1 MFAGYHVEVSL
12 IRGRAPKMYE
22 TNFGFHRQP
31 FQCADLTRA
40 FYISE
45 SIRSILPQL
54 LHALR
59 SDLGIAVLTG
69 PAGVGKTSL
78 LKHLQMQLAHEGR
91 AVLCSGAGLETPT
104 EVLHTLQAASLLR
117 AGEGSSESA
126 TSVNARSRWSVVE
139 QMRKTTEFWGP
150 ILLLVDD
157 AQLLSVPVLNELRAF
172 TEEEWNGR
180 ALVRCL
186 IAGPLN
192 LEEELAR
199 PAHSDFSRRVRCH
212 AFLEPL
218 SSKESL
224 ECLNRHLSVVGGKL
238 RDVFSPQALDLIA
251 VASDG
256 LPRCLTLLAD
266 ESLVVAA
273 ERSSKVADE
282 DCVRTALTR
291 LQHLAYAWNTSPIV
305 SDHQSDLSESAD
317 ELPARSTTVATSHT
331 ASTVTHIA
339 AGVFEFGVPGVIE
352 FGAGPSNRPV
362 ISQTTSESVEPVEVS
377 ISHLASS
384 HETARD
390 NSSPTVRQVSSAIF
404 EIGSSPTQSFEVGH
418 RYQPDALEATDA
430 VEMDAFANIATES
443 NESTLPENVDEPT
456 EEVLYHNITTEFE
469 TRRDLS
475 TAISP
480 VASVADHA
488 EPDVYGQDSDF
499 DSTSF
504 EVHRVA
510 PSQTVH
516 FMSSTTD
523 AAIAPESSP
532 VRTDAQEQMIRSA
545 IGADLSS
552 RLPVFDRYT
561 WIALGREV
569 PSGTYAVSS
578 ASDMQRVTDNEF
590 GTHDEWLTKDSL
602 QSTSTFDRIPLSRTS
617 DSEIM
622 LMLKSHQF
630 EPEQGE
636 FVTFRPAPLFG
647 QGVSTTKELPGKEKF
662 AAAVYSQP
670 PAPVSDVAQHPLQ
683 TNPVES
689 DDDNVISDANRQVI
703 QNAIRSSLL
712 ASLADS
718 VSAIPA
724 VDAFD
729 ITDSFATLDGSL
741 TPSYPGITEQ
751 FQVNG
756 WHDGQLIFNSQPA
769 DQTVNSLSTSATEA
783 SSEPEQVSLNFEAAR
798 LARDGQT
805 PPSRDITG
813 SSNREPDRSAPKF
826 FSLPNEVRTLEWDL
840 RGDVLSTDDAGPL
853 ADTLASFRD
862 EVTRFQQTGR
872 ISSLENAGT
881 SQPTIESSD
890 RNSDGLLESL
900 VSTARNRFE
909 SLSAAEAHL
918 SPVIGT
924 ATDAAI
930 LTQPVPQIS
939 GGERSILPVESA
951 VLPEAMSSPADNRS
965 PAGATETTDFSPR
978 YSQLF
983 TKLRQ
988 VRSRVAGNR

>member
-1 MFAGYHVEVSL
+1 
-12 IRGRAPKMYE
+12 MYE

-40 FYISE
+40 FFISE

-78 LKHLQMQLAHEGR
+78 LKHLQMQIAHEGR
-91 AVLCSGAGLETPT
+91 VVLCSAAGLENPA
-104 EVLHTLQAASLLR
+104 EVLQTLQAASLLK
-117 AGEGSSESA
+117 AGEGSPESSI
-126 TSVNARSRWSVVE
+126 SVAVRSRWTVVE

-199 PAHSDFSRRVRCH
+199 PAHADFSRRVRCH

-224 ECLNRHLSVVGGKL
+224 ECLNRHFSVVGGKL

-266 ESLVVAA
+266 ESLIVAT
-273 ERSSKVADE
+273 ERSAKVADE

-291 LQHLAYAWNTSPIV
+291 LQHLAYAWNTSPLIADHHNSAME
-305 SDHQSDLSESAD
+305 SDS
-317 ELPARSTTVATSHT
+317 ELPTTAANIKASQTSTA
-331 ASTVTHIA
+331 VTHVA
-339 AGVFEFGVPGVIE
+339 AGIFEFGAPGVIE
-352 FGAGPSNRPV
+352 FGARP
-362 ISQTTSESVEPVEVS
+362 TNELAMPRPTSVTVNPVEIA
-377 ISHLASS
+377 ISEPSGDPDTTAATVTTTTQSS
-384 HETARD
+384 LG
-390 NSSPTVRQVSSAIF
+390 SF
-404 EIGSSPTQSFEVGH
+404 EIGSTRAQSFEVGH
-418 RYQPDALEATDA
+418 RYLPDALEASDV
-430 VEMDAFANIATES
+430 VEMDAFSSNSIKNEEGFFPHDTQEPGYLGSLRERTAEFDADAATM
-443 NESTLPENVDEPT
+443 LPGGETSSFSEQEHASADGQDPEFDLTRIEFQSAVSSQQVHFLHSPT
-456 EEVLYHNITTEFE
+456 ET
-469 TRRDLS
+469 
-475 TAISP
+475 SP
-480 VASVADHA
+480 
-488 EPDVYGQDSDF
+488 
-499 DSTSF
+499 
-504 EVHRVA
+504 
-510 PSQTVH
+510 
-516 FMSSTTD
+516 D
-523 AAIAPESSP
+523 AESSP
-532 VRTDAQEQMIRSA
+532 MPADAPEQMIRST
-545 IGADLSS
+545 IGAELSS

-578 ASDMQRVTDNEF
+578 ASEMQRVTDNEF

-602 QSTSTFDRIPLSRTS
+602 HSTLSFDRIPVNRTS

-622 LMLKSHQF
+622 MMMKSHQS

-636 FVTFRPAPLFG
+636 FITFRPAPSFG
-647 QGVSTTKELPGKEKF
+647 RNVPTKVEVPGKESF
-662 AAAVYSQP
+662 AAAVHSQP
-670 PAPVSDVAQHPLQ
+670 TTPVSDVAHRDQLTH
-683 TNPVES
+683 PVES
-689 DDDNVISDANRQVI
+689 DVDNVISDANRQVI
-703 QNAIRSSLL
+703 QNAIRTSLL
-712 ASLADS
+712 ANLADS
-718 VSAIPA
+718 AAALSA

-729 ITDSFATLDGSL
+729 VTDSFAPPDASL
-741 TPSYPGITEQ
+741 ISGYSGITER
-751 FQVNG
+751 FHVNG
-756 WHDGQLIFNSQPA
+756 WHDGQLIFNSQPS
-769 DQTVNSLSTSATEA
+769 DQTESSLSTPATEA
-783 SSEPEQVSLNFEAAR
+783 SSEPEHVSLNFEAAR
-798 LARDGQT
+798 LARDGQI
-805 PPSRDITG
+805 PAPRDNTG
-813 SSNREPDRSAPKF
+813 SSSREPDQSSPKF

-840 RGDVLSTDDAGPL
+840 RGDILSTDDAGPL

-862 EVTRFQQTGR
+862 EVTQFQKTGR
-872 ISSLENAGT
+872 LNSIDNAATSL
-881 SQPTIESSD
+881 PTTESSD
-890 RNSDGLLESL
+890 RNSDGSLESL
-900 VSTARNRFE
+900 VSTARNRLE
-909 SLSAAEAHL
+909 SLSAAEVLA
-918 SPVIGT
+918 STVIGT

-930 LTQPVPQIS
+930 LTQPVSQIS
-939 GGERSILPVESA
+939 GAERSVLPAESAILPEVT
-951 VLPEAMSSPADNRS
+951 SSPADNRS
-965 PAGATETTDFSPR
+965 PAGAAETSEFSPR

>member
-1 MFAGYHVEVSL
+1 
-12 IRGRAPKMYE
+12 MYE

-40 FYISE
+40 FFISE

-104 EVLHTLQAASLLR
+104 EVLQTLQAASLLR

-126 TSVNARSRWSVVE
+126 SPVAIRSRWTVVE

-172 TEEEWNGR
+172 TEEEWHGR

-273 ERSSKVADE
+273 ERSTKVADE

-291 LQHLAYAWNTSPIV
+291 LQHLAYAWNTSPMV
-305 SDHQSDLSESAD
+305 TDHQSDLSESAH

-352 FGAGPSNRPV
+352 FGAGPSNQPS
-362 ISQTTSESVEPVEVS
+362 ISQTTSKSVKPVDVA
-377 ISHLASS
+377 ISQLASNR
-384 HETARD
+384 EPARD
-390 NSSPTVRQVSSAIF
+390 NSSPSVRQVRSAIF
-404 EIGSSPTQSFEVGH
+404 EIGSTPTQSFEVGH

-430 VEMDAFANIATES
+430 VEMDAFANITAES
-443 NESTLPENVDEPT
+443 NESTLSEHFDELT
-456 EEVLYHNITTEFE
+456 EEGLYQNITTEF
-469 TRRDLS
+469 DAVADSS
-475 TAISP
+475 TLTTT
-480 VASVADHA
+480 VASSADHLHLDA
-488 EPDVYGQDSDF
+488 DSQASDF
-499 DSTSF
+499 DSTSI
-504 EVHRVA
+504 EAHSA
-510 PSQTVH
+510 IQSQSVH
-516 FMSSTTD
+516 FLSSTTE
-523 AAIAPESSP
+523 AANVLELST
-532 VRTDAQEQMIRSA
+532 VRVDVQEQMIRSA

-569 PSGTYAVSS
+569 PSGAHAVSS
-578 ASDMQRVTDNEF
+578 ASDMQRVSDNEF
-590 GTHDEWLTKDSL
+590 GTQDEWLTKDSYQNSL
-602 QSTSTFDRIPLSRTS
+602 AFDRIPVNRTS

-622 LMLKSHQF
+622 TLLKSHQS
-630 EPEQGE
+630 EPEQGD
-636 FVTFRPAPLFG
+636 FITFRPAPLFE
-647 QGVSTTKELPGKEKF
+647 QAAQTTKKLPHKENASASYAQATSP
-662 AAAVYSQP
+662 AAYVEQHSQQH
-670 PAPVSDVAQHPLQ
+670 DVA
-683 TNPVES
+683 ES
-689 DDDNVISDANRQVI
+689 DEDSVISDANRQVI
-703 QNAIRSSLL
+703 QNAIRSSLM
-712 ASLADS
+712 ARLADS
-718 VSAIPA
+718 SSAMPA
-724 VDAFD
+724 VDEFD
-729 ITDSFATLDGSL
+729 VTDSFSTLVEPL
-741 TPSYPGITEQ
+741 TRSYPGTTEQ

-756 WHDGQLIFNSQPA
+756 WHDGQLIFNSNA
-769 DQTVNSLSTSATEA
+769 SDSTEA
-783 SSEPEQVSLNFEAAR
+783 SVSTSGAEATPESEQYSLNFEAAR
-798 LARDGQT
+798 LARNGLTQ
-805 PPSRDITG
+805 PSKEFNESI
-813 SSNREPDRSAPKF
+813 NREPEQTAPRF

-840 RGDVLSTDDAGPL
+840 RGDILSTDEAAPL
-853 ADTLASFRD
+853 ADTLASLRD
-862 EVTRFQQTGR
+862 EVTKFQ
-872 ISSLENAGT
+872 NAGRFT
-881 SQPTIESSD
+881 SLDEFQTARPSTD
-890 RNSDGLLESL
+890 FSDGNSETPSENL
-900 VSTARNRFE
+900 VSAARNRLE
-909 SLSAAEAHL
+909 SHSAAEAHL
-918 SPVIGT
+918 FPASGT
-924 ATDAAI
+924 MTDAAI
-930 LTQPVPQIS
+930 LTQPVTQTA
-939 GGERSILPVESA
+939 GLERRQLPVETA
-951 VLPEAMSSPADNRS
+951 IMPEATSSPADNRS
-965 PAGATETTDFSPR
+965 PTGAAETGDFSPR

>member
-1 MFAGYHVEVSL
+1 
-12 IRGRAPKMYE
+12 MYE

-31 FQCADLTRA
+31 FQCADQARA
-40 FYISE
+40 FFISE

-104 EVLHTLQAASLLR
+104 EVLQTLQAASLLR
-117 AGEGSSESA
+117 AGEGSSESSSSIA
-126 TSVNARSRWSVVE
+126 VRSRWSVVE

-238 RDVFSPQALDLIA
+238 KDVFSPQALDLIA

-291 LQHLAYAWNTSPIV
+291 LQHLAYAWNSSPIV
-305 SDHQSDLSESAD
+305 SDHQSDMSESAD
-317 ELPARSTTVATSHT
+317 ELPTRSATVATPPVT
-331 ASTVTHIA
+331 STVTHIA
-339 AGVFEFGVPGVIE
+339 AGIFEFGAPAVVE
-352 FGAGPSNRPV
+352 FGAEPSNRTL
-362 ISQTTSESVEPVEVS
+362 ITQSTSESVEPIDVAVSQLSSGYESASAVENSPV
-377 ISHLASS
+377 
-384 HETARD
+384 TA
-390 NSSPTVRQVSSAIF
+390 RQVSSAIF

-418 RYQPDALEATDA
+418 RYQPDALESTDA
-430 VEMDAFANIATES
+430 VEMDAFAHITAES
-443 NESTLPENVDEPT
+443 YESTIPENFDEPT
-456 EEVLYHNITTEFE
+456 EEDLYHNITTELE
-469 TRRDLS
+469 TGGDLS
-475 TAISP
+475 SATSP
-480 VASVADHA
+480 VADHA
-488 EPDVYGQDSDF
+488 ELDIDGQDSDF
-499 DSTSF
+499 DSTSI
-504 EVHRVA
+504 EVHSA
-510 PSQTVH
+510 IPSQSIH
-516 FMSSTTD
+516 FMGSTTD
-523 AAIAPESSP
+523 VVHVTDSFP
-532 VRTDAQEQMIRSA
+532 VRSDAQEQMIRSA
-545 IGADLSS
+545 IGTDLSS

-578 ASDMQRVTDNEF
+578 ASDMQRVTESEF

-602 QSTSTFDRIPLSRTS
+602 QSTLAFDRIPVSRTT

-622 LMLKSHQF
+622 RFLKSHEL
-630 EPEQGE
+630 EPEQGD
-636 FVTFRPAPLFG
+636 FITFRPAPLFG
-647 QGVSTTKELPGKEKF
+647 QTASPTKELSGEENF
-662 AAAVYSQP
+662 AVTAVHSQP
-670 PAPVSDVAQHPLQ
+670 DASVSVVQQSLHADPA
-683 TNPVES
+683 ES
-689 DDDNVISDANRQVI
+689 EDDNVISDANRQVI

-712 ASLADS
+712 AGFADS
-718 VSAIPA
+718 ASAIPA
-724 VDAFD
+724 VDAFEV
-729 ITDSFATLDGSL
+729 TDSFAPLDGPL
-741 TPSYPGITEQ
+741 TTGYPGITEQ

-769 DQTVNSLSTSATEA
+769 DQTENPLSIPAKDA
-783 SSEPEQVSLNFEAAR
+783 SSEPMRVSLNFEAAR
-798 LARDGQT
+798 LARNGQI
-805 PPSRDITG
+805 PPSRDNAG
-813 SSNREPDRSAPKF
+813 SSNRELDRSSPVF

-840 RGDVLSTDDAGPL
+840 RGDILSTDDAGPL

-872 ISSLENAGT
+872 LTSLDDAAT
-881 SQPTIESSD
+881 SPPTIESND
-890 RNSDGLLESL
+890 GDSDGSSESL
-900 VSTARNRFE
+900 LSTARNRVE
-909 SLSAAEAHL
+909 SLSAAEVH
-918 SPVIGT
+918 SCVVKGT
-924 ATDAAI
+924 AIDAAI
-930 LTQPVPQIS
+930 LTQPVSQIT
-939 GGERSILPVESA
+939 GVERSILPAESA
-951 VLPEAMSSPADNRS
+951 VLPEVTSSPADNRP
-965 PAGATETTDFSPR
+965 PAGATEQGDFSPR

-988 VRSRVAGNR
+988 VRSTVAGNR

>member
-1 MFAGYHVEVSL
+1 
-12 IRGRAPKMYE
+12 MYE

-40 FYISE
+40 FFISE

-78 LKHLQMQLAHEGR
+78 LKHLQTHLAHEGR

-104 EVLHTLQAASLLR
+104 EVLQTLQAASLLR
-117 AGEGSSESA
+117 AGEGSSE
-126 TSVNARSRWSVVE
+126 TSSSIAVRSRWTVVE
-139 QMRKTTEFWGP
+139 QMRRTTEFWGP

-238 RDVFSPQALDLIA
+238 KDVFSPQALDLIA

-273 ERSSKVADE
+273 ERSSKIADE

-291 LQHLAYAWNTSPIV
+291 LQHLAYAWNTSPMV
-305 SDHQSDLSESAD
+305 SDHQRDLSESAD
-317 ELPARSTTVATSHT
+317 ELPARSTTVATSHV
-331 ASTVTHIA
+331 ASTMTHIS
-339 AGVFEFGVPGVIE
+339 AGIFEFGAPGVVE
-352 FGAGPSNRPV
+352 FGAEPSSRAV
-362 ISQTTSESVEPVEVS
+362 ISQSTSASVEPVEVA
-377 ISHLASS
+377 ISKLAGS
-384 HETARD
+384 HEPAIE
-390 NSSPTVRQVSSAIF
+390 NASKTVQQVSSSIF
-404 EIGSSPTQSFEVGH
+404 EIGSSPSQSFEVGH

-430 VEMDAFANIATES
+430 VEMDAFAHISTES
-443 NESTLPENVDEPT
+443 YESKIPEDFDESTKEG
-456 EEVLYHNITTEFE
+456 LYEDFTTEFAA
-469 TRRDLS
+469 TADAS
-475 TAISP
+475 TLIST
-480 VASVADHA
+480 VASIADHTQL
-488 EPDVYGQDSDF
+488 DVDGQASDF
-499 DSTSF
+499 HSTSF
-504 EVHRVA
+504 ESHSAVA
-510 PSQTVH
+510 SHTIH
-516 FMSSTTD
+516 FLSSSTEASD
-523 AAIAPESSP
+523 VPEASAF
-532 VRTDAQEQMIRSA
+532 RADTQEQMIRSA

-590 GTHDEWLTKDSL
+590 GTHDEWLTKDSR
-602 QSTSTFDRIPLSRTS
+602 QSTLTFDRIPVNRTS
-617 DSEIM
+617 DAEIM
-622 LMLKSHQF
+622 LMLKSHQSDLQ
-630 EPEQGE
+630 QGE
-636 FVTFRPAPLFG
+636 FATFRPAPLLG
-647 QGVSTTKELPGKEKF
+647 QGVSKTKELAGKESLS
-662 AAAVYSQP
+662 APAVFSQTP
-670 PAPVSDVAQHPLQ
+670 TPVTDVAQHYQ
-683 TNPVES
+683 QIDPVEL
-689 DDDNVISDANRQVI
+689 DDHNVISDANRQVI

-712 ASLADS
+712 TSLAE
-718 VSAIPA
+718 SATAISA
-724 VDAFD
+724 VDVFD

-741 TPSYPGITEQ
+741 TPGYPGSTEQ
-751 FQVNG
+751 IQVNG
-756 WHDGQLIFNSQPA
+756 WHDGQLIFNSLSA
-769 DQTVNSLSTSATEA
+769 DKTENSLSTSATEA
-783 SSEPEQVSLNFEAAR
+783 SSEPEHVSLNFEAAK
-798 LARDGQT
+798 LARDGQI
-805 PPSRDITG
+805 PPSRDTTG
-813 SSNREPDRSAPKF
+813 SSNRDSDQSSPKF

-840 RGDVLSTDDAGPL
+840 RGDILSTDDAGPL

-862 EVTRFQQTGR
+862 EVTRFQKTGR
-872 ISSLENAGT
+872 IASPADAAT
-881 SQPTIESSD
+881 SRRTIESDD
-890 RNSDGLLESL
+890 RNSDESLESL
-900 VSTARNRFE
+900 ISTARNRLE
-909 SLSAAEAHL
+909 SLSAADTHL
-918 SPVIGT
+918 SAVIGT

-930 LTQPVPQIS
+930 LTQPVSQIS
-939 GGERSILPVESA
+939 VVERSVLPAEAA
-951 VLPEAMSSPADNRS
+951 VLPEATSSPADNRS
-965 PAGATETTDFSPR
+965 PAGAAETSDFSPR

>member
-1 MFAGYHVEVSL
+1 
-12 IRGRAPKMYE
+12 MYE

-40 FYISE
+40 FFISE

-91 AVLCSGAGLETPT
+91 AVLCSGAGLETPA
-104 EVLHTLQAASLLR
+104 EVLQTLQAASLLR

-126 TSVNARSRWSVVE
+126 SSVAIRSRWTVVE

-199 PAHSDFSRRVRCH
+199 PAHADFSRRVRCH

-273 ERSSKVADE
+273 ERSTKVADE

-291 LQHLAYAWNTSPIV
+291 LQHLAYAWNTSPMV
-305 SDHQSDLSESAD
+305 TDHQSDLSESAH

-352 FGAGPSNRPV
+352 FGAGPSNQPV
-362 ISQTTSESVEPVEVS
+362 ISQTTSKSVEPVEVA
-377 ISHLASS
+377 ISQLAINR
-384 HETARD
+384 EPARD
-390 NSSPTVRQVSSAIF
+390 NSSPAVRQVSSAIF
-404 EIGSSPTQSFEVGH
+404 EIGSTPAQSFEVGH

-430 VEMDAFANIATES
+430 VEMDAFANITAES
-443 NESTLPENVDEPT
+443 NESTVSEHFDELT
-456 EEVLYHNITTEFE
+456 EEGLYQNITTEFDAV
-469 TRRDLS
+469 TDSSTLS
-475 TAISP
+475 ST
-480 VASVADHA
+480 VASSADHF
-488 EPDVYGQDSDF
+488 ELDVDRQASDF

-504 EVHRVA
+504 EAHGA
-510 PSQTVH
+510 IPSHTVH
-516 FMSSTTD
+516 FMSSTTED
-523 AAIAPESSP
+523 AIVPESSA
-532 VRTDAQEQMIRSA
+532 VRVDVQEQMIRSA

-569 PSGTYAVSS
+569 PSGTYAVTS

-602 QSTSTFDRIPLSRTS
+602 QSTLTFDSIPVSRTS

-622 LMLKSHQF
+622 MMLKSHQS

-647 QGVSTTKELPGKEKF
+647 QGLPATMEMPGKENF

-670 PAPVSDVAQHPLQ
+670 PVPASDIVQHRQQIDPA
-683 TNPVES
+683 ES

-703 QNAIRSSLL
+703 QNAIRTSLL

-718 VSAIPA
+718 ASTIPA

-741 TPSYPGITEQ
+741 TPGYPGIAEQ

-756 WHDGQLIFNSQPA
+756 WHDGQLIFNSQPV
-769 DQTVNSLSTSATEA
+769 DQTENALSSPVPEIA
-783 SSEPEQVSLNFEAAR
+783 SEPERVSLNFEAAR
-798 LARDGQT
+798 LARDSQT
-805 PPSRDITG
+805 PLSRENTG
-813 SSNREPDRSAPKF
+813 SSNRESDRSSPKF

-840 RGDVLSTDDAGPL
+840 RGDMLSTDDAGPL
-853 ADTLASFRD
+853 ADTLASFRE
-862 EVTRFQQTGR
+862 EVTRFQQMGR
-872 ISSLENAGT
+872 ITSPDNAAT
-881 SQPTIESSD
+881 SQSTNEADD
-890 RNSDGLLESL
+890 RNPDGSLASL
-900 VSTARNRFE
+900 VSTARNRLE
-909 SLSAAEAHL
+909 SLSAAEVHT
-918 SPVIGT
+918 SPVMGT

-930 LTQPVPQIS
+930 LIQPVTQTS
-939 GGERSILPVESA
+939 GGESSVLPAESA
-951 VLPEAMSSPADNRS
+951 VLPETTSSPADNRS
-965 PAGATETTDFSPR
+965 PAGAAETSDFSPR

>member
-1 MFAGYHVEVSL
+1 
-12 IRGRAPKMYE
+12 MYE

-78 LKHLQMQLAHEGR
+78 LKHLQTQLAHEGR

-104 EVLHTLQAASLLR
+104 EVLQTLQAASLLR

-126 TSVNARSRWSVVE
+126 LAVAVRSRWTVVE

-199 PAHSDFSRRVRCH
+199 PAHADFSRRVRCH

-238 RDVFSPQALDLIA
+238 KDVFSPQALDLIA

-282 DCVRTALTR
+282 DCVRAALTR
-291 LQHLAYAWNTSPIV
+291 LQHLAYAWNTSPMI
-305 SDHQSDLSESAD
+305 SDHRSGLSESVD
-317 ELPARSTTVATSHT
+317 EMPARSTTAATSHA

-352 FGAGPSNRPV
+352 FGAGPSSRSA
-362 ISQTTSESVEPVEVS
+362 ISQATPEPVEPVEVA
-377 ISHLASS
+377 ISQLASNR
-384 HETARD
+384 EPARV
-390 NSSPTVRQVSSAIF
+390 NSSAAVQQVSSAIF
-404 EIGSSPTQSFEVGH
+404 EIGSTPTQSFEVGH

-430 VEMDAFANIATES
+430 VEMDAFANITAES
-443 NESTLPENVDEPT
+443 NESTLSEHFDELT
-456 EEVLYHNITTEFE
+456 EEGFYQNITTEF
-469 TRRDLS
+469 D
-475 TAISP
+475 A
-480 VASVADHA
+480 VADSSTLTTTAASSADHFQL
-488 EPDVYGQDSDF
+488 DVDGQASDF
-499 DSTSF
+499 DSTSL
-504 EVHRVA
+504 EAHSA
-510 PSQTVH
+510 IPSQSVH
-516 FMSSTTD
+516 FVSSTTE
-523 AAIAPESSP
+523 AANVLDSST
-532 VRTDAQEQMIRSA
+532 VRADVQEQMIRSA

-561 WIALGREV
+561 WLALGREV

-590 GTHDEWLTKDSL
+590 GAHDEWLTKDSFQRTL
-602 QSTSTFDRIPLSRTS
+602 SFDRIPVNRTS

-622 LMLKSHQF
+622 MMLKSHQS

-636 FVTFRPAPLFG
+636 FVTFRPASSFR
-647 QGVSTTKELPGKEKF
+647 QGVPTKMEMSGKESF
-662 AAAVYSQP
+662 AAAVHAQA
-670 PAPVSDVAQHPLQ
+670 PAPVPDVAQRNLPAD
-683 TNPVES
+683 PVES
-689 DDDNVISDANRQVI
+689 DVDNVISDANRQVI

-712 ASLADS
+712 ANLTDS
-718 VSAIPA
+718 ASTMSA

-729 ITDSFATLDGSL
+729 VTESFAPLDGSR
-741 TPSYPGITEQ
+741 TQGYPGITEQ

-769 DQTVNSLSTSATEA
+769 DQTEKSLPISAIDA
-783 SSEPEQVSLNFEAAR
+783 SPEPEHVSLNFEAAR

-805 PPSRDITG
+805 PTSRDNTG
-813 SSNREPDRSAPKF
+813 SSNREPDRSSPKF

-840 RGDVLSTDDAGPL
+840 RGDILSTDDAGPL
-853 ADTLASFRD
+853 ADTLASLRE
-862 EVTRFQQTGR
+862 EVTKFQ
-872 ISSLENAGT
+872 NAGRFT
-881 SQPTIESSD
+881 SLDESQTAGPSND
-890 RNSDGLLESL
+890 FSDGNSEVSSQNL
-900 VSTARNRFE
+900 VSTARNRLE
-909 SLSAAEAHL
+909 SLSAADVQL
-918 SPVIGT
+918 SSVMST

-930 LTQPVPQIS
+930 LTQPVSQIS
-939 GGERSILPVESA
+939 GVDRSLLPAESA
-951 VLPEAMSSPADNRS
+951 VLPEATSSPADNRS
-965 PAGATETTDFSPR
+965 PAGAAETSDFSPR

>member
-1 MFAGYHVEVSL
+1 
-12 IRGRAPKMYE
+12 MYE

-59 SDLGIAVLTG
+59 SELGIAVLTG

-78 LKHLQMQLAHEGR
+78 LKHLQTQLAHEGR
-91 AVLCSGAGLETPT
+91 AILCSGAGLGTPT
-104 EVLHTLQAASLLR
+104 EVLQTLQAASLLR
-117 AGEGSSESA
+117 AGESSSESA
-126 TSVNARSRWSVVE
+126 SSLVIRSRWTVVE

-273 ERSSKVADE
+273 ERSSRLADE

-291 LQHLAYAWNTSPIV
+291 LQHLAYPWNTSPLV
-305 SDHQSDLSESAD
+305 SGHPSDSSESAD
-317 ELPARSTTVATSHT
+317 ELPARTMAATTSHA

-352 FGAGPSNRPV
+352 FGAKTSNRTAF
-362 ISQTTSESVEPVEVS
+362 IETTSNAVEPDKVS
-377 ISHLASS
+377 VSQLNNSNEPMMEFSSSPAEQASS
-384 HETARD
+384 A
-390 NSSPTVRQVSSAIF
+390 SI
-404 EIGSSPTQSFEVGH
+404 EIGSTPTQSFEVGH

-430 VEMDAFANIATES
+430 VEMDAFAHISAENYEPTS
-443 NESTLPENVDEPT
+443 NEGSEQLNKDD
-456 EEVLYHNITTEFE
+456 LYEDITTELE
-469 TRRDLS
+469 ICADLS
-475 TAISP
+475 ANMSLI
-480 VASVADHA
+480 ASDANKA
-488 EPDVYGQDSDF
+488 ELQDYGQNPVLDSP
-499 DSTSF
+499 STD
-504 EVHRVA
+504 VQRVA
-510 PSQTVH
+510 PSQTVQ
-516 FMSSTTD
+516 FMGNTAD
-523 AAIAPESSP
+523 AGSVSDASLF
-532 VRTDAQEQMIRSA
+532 RNDAQENMIRTA

-569 PSGTYAVSS
+569 PSGTYSVSS

-590 GTHDEWLTKDSL
+590 GTHDEWLTRDSL
-602 QSTSTFDRIPLSRTS
+602 RTTLTFDRIAVNQTS

-622 LMLKSHQF
+622 LMLKSHQS

-636 FVTFRPAPLFG
+636 FVTFRPAPSFG
-647 QGVSTTKELPGKEKF
+647 QAESSPNEHRGQKSF
-662 AAAVYSQP
+662 ATAAVHSEP
-670 PAPVSDVAQHPLQ
+670 VTPVSDAHQ
-683 TNPVES
+683 THTAALAASE
-689 DDDNVISDANRQVI
+689 DDNVISDANRRVI

-718 VSAIPA
+718 ASTLSA

-729 ITDSFATLDGSL
+729 VTDSFATLNEPL
-741 TPSYPGITEQ
+741 TPAYQGITEQ
-751 FQVNG
+751 FHVNG

-769 DQTVNSLSTSATEA
+769 DQTDNSPLTPAMEA
-783 SSEPEQVSLNFEAAR
+783 SPESEQVSLNFEAAR
-798 LARDGQT
+798 LARNGQT
-805 PPSRDITG
+805 SPSRDTSG
-813 SSNREPDRSAPKF
+813 SSNRDLDRAAPKF

-840 RGDVLSTDDAGPL
+840 RGDILSTDDAGPL
-853 ADTLASFRD
+853 ADTLASLRD

-872 ISSLENAGT
+872 ITSHGEAATPLPTAEPGNRNLEV
-881 SQPTIESSD
+881 SP
-890 RNSDGLLESL
+890 ESL

-909 SLSAAEAHL
+909 SLSVADVHL
-918 SPVIGT
+918 PSAVGT

-930 LTQPVPQIS
+930 LTQPVSQVS
-939 GGERSILPVESA
+939 GLERSVLLAESA
-951 VLPEAMSSPADNRS
+951 ILPEATSSPADNRS
-965 PAGATETTDFSPR
+965 PAGATETGDFSPR

>member
-1 MFAGYHVEVSL
+1 
-12 IRGRAPKMYE
+12 
-22 TNFGFHRQP
+22 
-31 FQCADLTRA
+31 
-40 FYISE
+40 
-45 SIRSILPQL
+45 
-54 LHALR
+54 
-59 SDLGIAVLTG
+59 
-69 PAGVGKTSL
+69 
-78 LKHLQMQLAHEGR
+78 
-91 AVLCSGAGLETPT
+91 
-104 EVLHTLQAASLLR
+104 
-117 AGEGSSESA
+117 
-126 TSVNARSRWSVVE
+126 
-139 QMRKTTEFWGP
+139 MRKTTEFWGP

-199 PAHSDFSRRVRCH
+199 PAHADFSRRVRCH

-266 ESLVVAA
+266 ESLIVAT

-291 LQHLAYAWNTSPIV
+291 LQHLAYAWNTSPMI
-305 SDHQSDLSESAD
+305 SDHQSGLSESAD
-317 ELPARSTTVATSHT
+317 ELPARSKTVATSHA

-352 FGAGPSNRPV
+352 FGAGPSNRSV
-362 ISQTTSESVEPVEVS
+362 ISQATPESVEPIEIA
-377 ISHLASS
+377 ISQLASNR
-384 HETARD
+384 EPARV
-390 NSSPTVRQVSSAIF
+390 NSSPAVQQVSSAIF
-404 EIGSSPTQSFEVGH
+404 EIGSTPTQSFEVGH

-430 VEMDAFANIATES
+430 VEMDAFANIAAES
-443 NESTLPENVDEPT
+443 NESTLSEHFDELT
-456 EEVLYHNITTEFE
+456 EEGRYQNITTEF
-469 TRRDLS
+469 DD
-475 TAISP
+475 
-480 VASVADHA
+480 VADSSTLTTTAASSADHFQL
-488 EPDVYGQDSDF
+488 DVDAQASDF
-499 DSTSF
+499 DSTGF
-504 EVHRVA
+504 EAHWA
-510 PSQTVH
+510 IPSQSVH
-516 FMSSTTD
+516 YMSSTTE
-523 AAIAPESSP
+523 ATNAPESP
-532 VRTDAQEQMIRSA
+532 AARVDAQEQMIRST
-545 IGADLSS
+545 IGAELSS

-602 QSTSTFDRIPLSRTS
+602 QSTLSFDRIPVNRTS

-622 LMLKSHQF
+622 MMLKSHQS

-636 FVTFRPAPLFG
+636 FVTFRPAPSFG
-647 QGVSTTKELPGKEKF
+647 QGVPTKMEVPGKESF
-662 AAAVYSQP
+662 AAAVHSQP
-670 PAPVSDVAQHPLQ
+670 TTPESDVAHRDQL

-689 DDDNVISDANRQVI
+689 DVDNVISDANRQVI

-718 VSAIPA
+718 ASTISA

-729 ITDSFATLDGSL
+729 VTDSFAPLDASL
-741 TPSYPGITEQ
+741 TPGYPGITER

-756 WHDGQLIFNSQPA
+756 WHDGQLIFNSQPS
-769 DQTVNSLSTSATEA
+769 DQTENSLSTPATEA
-783 SSEPEQVSLNFEAAR
+783 SSEPEHVSLNFEAAR

-805 PPSRDITG
+805 VPSRDNTG
-813 SSNREPDRSAPKF
+813 SSNREPDRSSPKF

-840 RGDVLSTDDAGPL
+840 RGDILSTDDAGPL

-862 EVTRFQQTGR
+862 EVTRFQKTGR
-872 ISSLENAGT
+872 LNSLDNDAT
-881 SQPTIESSD
+881 SLPTTESSD
-890 RNSDGLLESL
+890 RNSDGSPESL
-900 VSTARNRFE
+900 VSTARNRLE
-909 SLSAAEAHL
+909 SLSSAEVL
-918 SPVIGT
+918 VSTIMGT

-930 LTQPVPQIS
+930 LAQPVPQIS
-939 GGERSILPVESA
+939 GVERSVLPAEST
-951 VLPEAMSSPADNRS
+951 VLPEATSSPADNRS
-965 PAGATETTDFSPR
+965 PTGAAEPGDFSPR

-988 VRSRVAGNR
+988 VRSRAAGNR